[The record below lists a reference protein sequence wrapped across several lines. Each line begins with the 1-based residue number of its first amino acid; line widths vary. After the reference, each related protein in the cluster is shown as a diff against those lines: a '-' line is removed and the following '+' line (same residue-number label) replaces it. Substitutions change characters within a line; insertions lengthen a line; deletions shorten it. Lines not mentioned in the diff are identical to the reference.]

1 MSKIL
6 LKEADYIV
14 PILFLSV
21 FYYDSL
27 YTFWLFSAGNIYS
40 FTEPPPPTHNS
51 IRIYRIQFHESFC
64 LTRQKSIVVVSSSS
78 PSTKAGSLHQ
88 LLP

>member
-40 FTEPPPPTHNS
+40 FTEPAPSQMVLITILSEYTAS
-51 IRIYRIQFHESFC
+51 IS
-64 LTRQKSIVVVSSSS
+64 
-78 PSTKAGSLHQ
+78 
-88 LLP
+88 

>member
-40 FTEPPPPTHNS
+40 FTEPNPSQMFLITILAEYTAS
-51 IRIYRIQFHESFC
+51 IS
-64 LTRQKSIVVVSSSS
+64 
-78 PSTKAGSLHQ
+78 
-88 LLP
+88 

>member
-21 FYYDSL
+21 FYYDLFILFGYFPLAIFTPSL
-27 YTFWLFSAGNIYS
+27 NPPHTHTILSEYTEYNFMNPSALQDKN
-40 FTEPPPPTHNS
+40 P
-51 IRIYRIQFHESFC
+51 
-64 LTRQKSIVVVSSSS
+64 
-78 PSTKAGSLHQ
+78 
-88 LLP
+88 

>member
-40 FTEPPPPTHNS
+40 FTEPPPHTHTILSEYTEYN
-51 IRIYRIQFHESFC
+51 FMN
-64 LTRQKSIVVVSSSS
+64 
-78 PSTKAGSLHQ
+78 PSALQDKN
-88 LLP
+88 P

>member
-6 LKEADYIV
+6 LQEADYIV

-27 YTFWLFSAGNIYS
+27 YTFWLFFTGNIYS
-40 FTEPPPPTHNS
+40 FTEPPPSQFYQNTQH
-51 IRIYRIQFHESFC
+51 QFHESFC

-78 PSTKAGSLHQ
+78 PRTKAGLLDQ
-88 LLP
+88 LPP